1 MASALIGGV
10 IEAKLSRPE
19 AIRVSDCAS
28 AAVEAAHQQHGV
40 RVCKDNAD
48 LVNESET
55 ILLCVKPADALGALS
70 ALGQE
75 LAGKRVISIVAG
87 LSLERLE
94 TAVGGPARLIRVMP
108 NTPALIHRGAAAYAR
123 GTYATDADADAAK
136 AIFSAV
142 GLAVEVKEELLDAV
156 TGLSGSGPAY
166 GYLLI
171 EALSDAGVRA
181 GLPREMA
188 LRLAAQT
195 LRGAAEMVLQTGEH
209 PAVLKDHVT
218 SPGGTTIAGIEALE
232 AGGVRAALMAAVAAA
247 TTRSRELGAGQ

>member
-19 AIRVSDCAS
+19 SIRVSDCTRP
-28 AAVEAAHQQHGV
+28 AVEAAHKAHGV
-40 RVCKDNAD
+40 TICEDNAA

-55 ILLCVKPADALGALS
+55 ILLCVKPADAVDALASLGSELS
-70 ALGQE
+70 
-75 LAGKRVISIVAG
+75 GKRVVSIVAG
-87 LSLERLE
+87 LSLARLE
-94 TAVGGPARLIRVMP
+94 AAVGGPARFVRVMP

-123 GTYATDADADAAK
+123 GTYATDADADAVK

-171 EALSDAGVRA
+171 EALADGGVRA
-181 GLPREMA
+181 GLSREMA
-188 LRLAAQT
+188 LKLAAQT
-195 LRGAAEMVLQTGEH
+195 LRGAAEMVLQTGQH
-209 PAVLKDHVT
+209 PAVLKDMVT
-218 SPGGTTIAGIEALE
+218 SPGGTTIAGLEALE
-232 AGGVRAALMAAVAAA
+232 AGGTRAALMAAVAAA
-247 TTRSRELGAGQ
+247 TARSRELGA